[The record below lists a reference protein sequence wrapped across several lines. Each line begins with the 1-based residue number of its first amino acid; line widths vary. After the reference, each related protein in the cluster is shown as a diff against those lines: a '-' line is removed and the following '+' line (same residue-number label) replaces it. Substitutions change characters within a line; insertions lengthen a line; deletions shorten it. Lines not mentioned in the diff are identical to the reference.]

1 MTIFLFFAGLILLI
15 AGAELLVRGAS
26 EIALF
31 AGLSKLVIG
40 LTVVAYGTSFPELVV
55 SSVASYVGEPDIAVG
70 NVVGSNI
77 FNILCV
83 IGISAAIIPL
93 YISRQIIRL
102 DVPVMIA
109 VAIIMFL
116 FSLDGVI
123 SRFEGAFLT
132 TMGFIYT
139 WWIISSGKKES
150 SEENSKDKDSEVS
163 KEKRWKKLIFNIFLV
178 LAGLTLLAFGS
189 RWLVDGAVYIARA
202 LEVSELVIALVIVA
216 AGTSLPELATSVV
229 AAIKHERDIAVGNI
243 IGSNIFN
250 IVFVLGLSGLIAS
263 QPIRVSP
270 AALKFDIPV
279 MLAVSVACIPVFF
292 TGKRIARWEGIV
304 FIGYYIF
311 YTVYLILTAREHYA
325 VPLLNEIMLSFIVP
339 LTVLTILLTLL
350 HSIRKKEK
358 VKK

>member
-1 MTIFLFFAGLILLI
+1 MTIFMFFAGLILLI
-15 AGAELLVRGAS
+15 AGAELLVKGAS
-26 EIALF
+26 EIAAI

-55 SSVASYVGEPDIAVG
+55 CLVASYSGQPDIAVG

-83 IGISAAIIPL
+83 IGISAVVLPL

-102 DVPVMIA
+102 DVPVMLA
-109 VAIIMFL
+109 VTVIMFL
-116 FSLDGVI
+116 FSLDGQI

-132 TMGFIYT
+132 ILGFIYT
-139 WWIISSGKKES
+139 WWLVTSGKKES
-150 SEENSKDKDSEVS
+150 LEEDQEALKNETSSEKKW
-163 KEKRWKKLIFNIFLV
+163 KRLLINIFLV
-178 LAGLTLLAFGS
+178 IAGLVLLAFGS
-189 RWLVDGAVYIARA
+189 RWLVNGAVYIARA

-229 AAIKHERDIAVGNI
+229 AAMRHERDIAVGNI

-250 IVFVLGLSGLIAS
+250 IIFVLGMSGLIAS
-263 QPIRVSP
+263 DPIKVSP

-279 MLAVSVACIPVFF
+279 MLAVSLACLPVFF
-292 TGKRIARWEGIV
+292 TGERITRWEGLL

-311 YTVYLILTAREHYA
+311 YIVYLILTAKEHYA
-325 VPLLNEIMLSFIVP
+325 VPFLNKIMLSFIVP
-339 LTVLTILLTLL
+339 LTVLTILLTLF
-350 HSIRKKEK
+350 HSIRQKEK
-358 VKK
+358 HRK

>member
-26 EIALF
+26 EIASF

-55 SSVASYVGEPDIAVG
+55 CSVASYAGEPDIAVG

-83 IGISAAIIPL
+83 IGISAAILPL
-93 YISRQIIRL
+93 YVSRQIIRL
-102 DVPVMIA
+102 DVPVMVA
-109 VAIIMFL
+109 VSVIMFL

-123 SRFEGAFLT
+123 TRLEGIFLT
-132 TMGFIYT
+132 ILGFIYT
-139 WWIISSGKKES
+139 WWLVSSGKKES
-150 SEENSKDKDSEVS
+150 VAQNSEENHVEVQH
-163 KEKRWKKLIFNIFLV
+163 EKNWKRLVFNIFLV
-178 LAGLTLLAFGS
+178 IAGLVLLAFGS

-202 LEVSELVIALVIVA
+202 LQVSELVIALVIVA

-229 AAIKHERDIAVGNI
+229 AALRQERDIAVGNI
-243 IGSNIFN
+243 VGSNIFN
-250 IVFVLGLSGLIAS
+250 IIFVLGASGIIAS
-263 QPIRVSP
+263 EPIRVSP

-279 MLAVSVACIPVFF
+279 MLAVSIACIPVFF
-292 TGKRIARWEGIV
+292 SGERIARWEGFV
-304 FIGYYIF
+304 FIGYYVF

-339 LTVLTILLTLL
+339 LTVLTILITLL
-350 HSIRKKEK
+350 HSVRKREHI
-358 VKK
+358 KK